1 MEPTW
6 GRLRLAKLGMNHH
19 QVFSTLYH
27 AFKVLKTMWID
38 AQEVSVKGP
47 AQKMPLAMARA
58 GVMVRVAS

>member
-1 MEPTW
+1 
-6 GRLRLAKLGMNHH
+6 MNHD

-27 AFKVLKTMWID
+27 TFTVLKAMWID
-38 AQEVSVKGP
+38 GQEVSVKGP